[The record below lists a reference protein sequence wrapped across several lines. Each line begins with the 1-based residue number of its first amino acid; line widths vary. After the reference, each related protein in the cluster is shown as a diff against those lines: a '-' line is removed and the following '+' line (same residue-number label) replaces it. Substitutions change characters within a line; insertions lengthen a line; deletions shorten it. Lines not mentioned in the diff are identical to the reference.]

1 MYITWAPI
9 LFRPHTHRPQFW
21 TEAHGVILDWVTRKQ
36 ILSWKIICGRFTEE
50 CSQGIN
56 MEGRKQGMR
65 VWMEEGSKERLVETR
80 LWSTLQLLLRL
91 QLMIQGA
98 LVYHAHC
105 HPVWRAKGFPFFQQR
120 VDGDG
125 PRWYVCGDS
134 IWPAT
139 PLALR
144 APGTLVPAFS
154 MLILVRQ

>member
-1 MYITWAPI
+1 M
-9 LFRPHTHRPQFW
+9 FRPHTHCPQFW
-21 TEAHGVILDWVTRKQ
+21 TEAHGVILDWVARKQ
-36 ILSWKIICGRFTEE
+36 GLRWKIICGRLTEE
-50 CSQGIN
+50 SSQGIN

-65 VWMEEGSKERLVETR
+65 VWMKEGSKERLVETR
-80 LWSTLQLLLRL
+80 VWSALQLLLRL

-105 HPVWRAKGFPFFQQR
+105 CPVWRAKGFLFFPQR

-134 IWPAT
+134 IWPAA

-144 APGTLVPAFS
+144 APETLVPAFS
-154 MLILVRQ
+154 MPILVRQ